1 MIWRSTLTILLLALA
16 SCSQQ
21 PPGKHMSAPTNLPF
35 ERWYVGMFAPDYM
48 EVWVEQIDV
57 TDRQGFTY
65 YNVHGGVAAIN
76 TPPDNKGD
84 PTGWPDRVSSGKT
97 MPMINIDLPA
107 GVSIAWQSLAEPQ
120 AYYVEIAIPE
130 WVRTEMLTEREAF
143 CVFDG
148 KNVRQHRD
156 IISIGLAPGGIAKA
170 WLVGPC
176 LRAIEIARVQGKV
189 REFGPYNGTSNGEFY
204 RPPSPNAQH
213 YIDTHGIPFG
223 SW

>member
-1 MIWRSTLTILLLALA
+1 MRCLIVILIAALA
-16 SCSQQ
+16 SCSLQ
-21 PPGKHMSAPTNLPF
+21 PSGENMPAPANLPF

-48 EVWVEQIDV
+48 EVWVEHIDV

-84 PTGWPDRVSSGKT
+84 PTGWPDRVNSGKT
-97 MPMINIDLPA
+97 MPMINIHLPA
-107 GVSIAWQSLAEPQ
+107 EVSVSWQSLAEPQ
-120 AYYVEIAIPE
+120 AYYVEITIPE
-130 WVRTEMLTEREAF
+130 WVRTEMLKGREAF

-148 KNVRQHRD
+148 KNVHQHRD

-176 LRAIEIARVQGKV
+176 LPAIEITRAQGKV
-189 REFGPYNGTSNGEFY
+189 RELDPYDGTHNGEFFG
-204 RPPSPNAQH
+204 PPNANSQH

>member
-21 PPGKHMSAPTNLPF
+21 PPGDHMPESANLPF

-65 YNVHGGVAAIN
+65 YNVHGGVPAIN

-97 MPMINIDLPA
+97 MPMINMDLP
-107 GVSIAWQSLAEPQ
+107 SEISLSWQSLAEPQ
-120 AYYVEIAIPE
+120 AYQVTLAIPS
-130 WVRTEMLTEREAF
+130 WVHDEMLAPRGAYCAWRDAHVT
-143 CVFDG
+143 
-148 KNVRQHRD
+148 QHRD
-156 IISIGLAPGGIAKA
+156 IISIGLAPGGVAKA

-176 LRAIEIARVQGKV
+176 LPAIEITRVQGKV
-189 REFGPYNGTSNGEFY
+189 RELGPYNGTSNGEFY